1 MEWFR
6 SHPYV
11 AALAAIAII
20 IVGGAIFVES
30 RSPAALQN
38 SSITWSG
45 GAPITPY
52 QNTYTYGQPATP
64 QQIAQEVVQ
73 GGQAVNA
80 TIPQLASSSQPGFTP
95 PSGSYNY
102 LQLLEALSAQGSV
115 KASANTTSANSVI
128 QEAYQ
133 FIPQG
138 LVATMAPPAKAMTAD
153 QQALYDYGNVVGGEI
168 QSFEELNSDQSEII
182 KDQAEDRTNPA
193 KAAAVVSLGKSLA
206 SVGTFMQGMQ
216 DVPPSVQSLHS
227 ALAQS
232 YLDIGANLQLVTTAQ
247 SDSDA
252 VQAMENYDTSANT
265 FVKNYASLAE
275 YFSAQGV
282 VFAQQDPGSVFSF
295 ENAGAGGL

>member
-6 SHPYV
+6 LHPYATTLGAV
-11 AALAAIAII
+11 AII
-20 IVGGAIFVES
+20 IVAGVIFVGS
-30 RSPAALQN
+30 RSPAALQS

-45 GAPITPY
+45 GAPVVGY
-52 QNTYTYGQPATP
+52 QNTYTYGQPASP

-73 GGQAVNA
+73 GQAVNA
-80 TIPQLASSSQPGFTP
+80 TIPQLASSSSSGFTP
-95 PSGSYNY
+95 PSGSFDYTE
-102 LQLLEALSAQGSV
+102 LLAALSAQSSV

-128 QEAYQ
+128 QEAYE

-138 LVATMAPPAKAMTAD
+138 LVATTAPPAKAMTAD
-153 QQALYDYGNVVGGEI
+153 QQALYDYGNIVGGEI

-193 KAAAVVSLGKSLA
+193 KAAAVVSLGRSLA

-232 YLDIGANLQLVTTAQ
+232 YLDIGAKLQLVTTAQ
-247 SDSDA
+247 SDSDV

-265 FVKNYASLAE
+265 FVKNYAALAQF
-275 YFSAQGV
+275 FSAQGV
-282 VFAQQDPGSVFSF
+282 VFAQQDPGSVFTFDNSS
-295 ENAGAGGL
+295 AGGL